1 MLIQAK
7 MIIVLTPLCWVTVPV
22 PPVVVRNDEWTWR
35 DICRYLYEENA
46 FDNIVISPG
55 PGSPACPEDIGEK
68 AIIAWY
74 ICCFIFFSLQLLQ
87 IYSLESTGW
96 MSTGLLQSWGVE
108 SPIISHNQNDCYC
121 VHIYLIVAIS
131 CIEWYTTIW
140 LFIQQL
146 ECNWD
151 NLARSTEKFLSI
163 QTSA

>member
-68 AIIAWY
+68 AIIA
-74 ICCFIFFSLQLLQ
+74 
-87 IYSLESTGW
+87 
-96 MSTGLLQSWGVE
+96 
-108 SPIISHNQNDCYC
+108 
-121 VHIYLIVAIS
+121 
-131 CIEWYTTIW
+131 
-140 LFIQQL
+140 
-146 ECNWD
+146 
-151 NLARSTEKFLSI
+151 
-163 QTSA
+163 